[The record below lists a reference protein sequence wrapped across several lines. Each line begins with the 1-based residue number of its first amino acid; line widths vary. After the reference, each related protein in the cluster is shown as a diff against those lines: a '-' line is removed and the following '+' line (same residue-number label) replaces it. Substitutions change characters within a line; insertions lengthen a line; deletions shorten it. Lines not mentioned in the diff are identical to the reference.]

1 VKKMQWK
8 LLPSAIVD
16 TLKRNGALKF
26 EELFKNT
33 KKRFSG
39 ISEND
44 LEDML
49 MKMEIQGLVKVYRLP
64 RGKKRIELA

>member
-1 VKKMQWK
+1 MQWK
-8 LLPSAIVD
+8 LLPSVIVD

-26 EELFKNT
+26 EDLHKRT
-33 KKRFSG
+33 KKRFNG
-39 ISEND
+39 LSEND
-44 LEDML
+44 LESML

>member
-1 VKKMQWK
+1 MQWK

-26 EELFKNT
+26 EELHKNT

-39 ISEND
+39 LSEND
-44 LEDML
+44 LESII
-49 MKMEIQGLVKVYRLP
+49 MKMEIQGLIKVYRLP
-64 RGKKRIELA
+64 KGKKRIELA

>member
-1 VKKMQWK
+1 MQWK
-8 LLPSAIVD
+8 LLPSVIVD

-26 EELFKNT
+26 EELYKRT

-39 ISEND
+39 FSEND
-44 LEDML
+44 LESIL

-64 RGKKRIELA
+64 RGKKRIELV

>member
-1 VKKMQWK
+1 MQWK
-8 LLPSAIVD
+8 LLPSVIVD

-26 EELFKNT
+26 KQLHKNT
-33 KKRFSG
+33 KKRFSDL
-39 ISEND
+39 SEND
-44 LEDML
+44 LEHIL

>member
-1 VKKMQWK
+1 MQWK
-8 LLPSAIVD
+8 LLPSTIVD

-26 EELFKNT
+26 DELHKRT
-33 KKRFSG
+33 KKRFNE

-44 LEDML
+44 LERIL
-49 MKMEIQGLVKVYRLP
+49 MQMEIQGLVKVYHLP

>member
-1 VKKMQWK
+1 MQWK
-8 LLPSAIVD
+8 LLPSNIVD

-26 EELFKNT
+26 EELHKRI
-33 KKRFSG
+33 KKRFNDL
-39 ISEND
+39 SEND
-44 LEDML
+44 LERML

>member
-1 VKKMQWK
+1 MQWK
-8 LLPSAIVD
+8 LLPSTIVD

-26 EELFKNT
+26 EELLKNT

-39 ISEND
+39 LTEKD
-44 LEDML
+44 LESIL